1 MDRFFGVEDPP
12 AGGVPAN
19 PVEAESKAAG
29 LVAAEPPMRRRRRR
43 LPHPRSKALAA
54 TDADPV
60 EPIGVAPCRAV
71 SKAISSD
78 GPSPSAMPK
87 ALDSSNV
94 EVGMDTLLDEL
105 VRAALLEV
113 TSAKGASP
121 APVASSAPGLG
132 LGEASG
138 AGILAKCASTSPA
151 ASACDLH
158 A

>member
-60 EPIGVAPCRAV
+60 EPIGPIVFFTFFCKETIYIYIHLFIYLYIYIYICKYIV
-71 SKAISSD
+71 
-78 GPSPSAMPK
+78 
-87 ALDSSNV
+87 
-94 EVGMDTLLDEL
+94 
-105 VRAALLEV
+105 
-113 TSAKGASP
+113 
-121 APVASSAPGLG
+121 
-132 LGEASG
+132 
-138 AGILAKCASTSPA
+138 
-151 ASACDLH
+151 
-158 A
+158 

>member
-1 MDRFFGVEDPP
+1 MVCRFDSCSLCF
-12 AGGVPAN
+12 A
-19 PVEAESKAAG
+19 
-29 LVAAEPPMRRRRRR
+29 
-43 LPHPRSKALAA
+43 
-54 TDADPV
+54 
-60 EPIGVAPCRAV
+60 GVAPCRAV